1 MTIKLKLLGAA
12 KEVGRAGVL
21 LEVEG
26 QTLLLDY
33 GVSLRGQEPEFP
45 LPVQPRLISVAA
57 LSHAHLDHSGALPL
71 LYISARPSLVTTPL
85 SLSLSELLIRDF
97 MKLSKYY
104 VPYEF
109 TEVESMRESCIPL
122 VYGEEFEE
130 GDLTLKLVD
139 AGHIPGSAMIVVET
153 PSYMLVYT
161 GDYALHDTCLLR
173 QGDAQVLAK
182 ADLIIMESTYAEFD
196 HPPRDIVEKEF
207 IAFLEEVLAR
217 GGTVLIPAF
226 AVGRAQEILCVLAKY
241 DIGYPVYVDG
251 MARAANE
258 IIAENLDLLREP
270 TLFERALE
278 QARVVKDWN
287 DRKKATNS
295 PSIIISPAG
304 MLRGGPSEF
313 YMERI
318 MDNPKNA
325 IFFVSYAIPET
336 PARQVLESGVY
347 SSPMKKGQVKA
358 RVEWFDFSAHCGKS
372 ELETTIASSKRSA
385 SIVLMHGEEKPEQKL
400 LEFSSKLGRKTY
412 TPSVGEWV
420 QIDFLK

>member
-1 MTIKLKLLGAA
+1 MVVKLKLLGAA

-21 LEVEG
+21 LDVEG
-26 QTLLLDY
+26 QFVLLDY
-33 GVSLRGQEPEFP
+33 GVSLKANEPEFP
-45 LPVQPRLISVAA
+45 LPVQPRSLSAVA

-71 LYISARPSLVTTPL
+71 LYVSAKPPLITTPL

-109 TEVESMRESCIPL
+109 AEVESMRDSSVPL
-122 VYGEEFEE
+122 VYGEGFEQ

-139 AGHIPGSAMIVVET
+139 AGHIPGSAMVVVET
-153 PSYMLVYT
+153 PSHTIVYT

-173 QGDAQVLAK
+173 CGDASMLAK

-207 IAFLEEVLAR
+207 ISSLEEVLSR
-217 GGTVLIPAF
+217 GGTVLVPSF
-226 AVGRAQEILCVLAKY
+226 AVGRAQEILCVLAKH
-241 DIGYPVYVDG
+241 GLSYPIYVDG

-258 IIAENLDLLREP
+258 LIIENADLLREP
-270 TLFERALE
+270 SLFEKAVE
-278 QARVVKDWN
+278 EARVVRDWE
-287 DRKKATNS
+287 DRKKAVNS
-295 PSIIISPAG
+295 PSVIITPAG

-318 MDNPKNA
+318 MDDPKNA
-325 IFFVSYAIPET
+325 VFFVSFAIPET

-347 SSPMKKGQVKA
+347 SSPTKKGQVKA
-358 RVEWFDFSAHCGKS
+358 RVEWFDFSAHCGRS
-372 ELETTIASSKRSA
+372 ELEATITSSKRSA
-385 SIVLMHGEEKPEQKL
+385 SIVLMHGEEKPEQRL
-400 LEFSSKLGRKTY
+400 LEVSVNIGRKTFA
-412 TPSVGEWV
+412 PSLGEWV
-420 QIDFLK
+420 QIDL